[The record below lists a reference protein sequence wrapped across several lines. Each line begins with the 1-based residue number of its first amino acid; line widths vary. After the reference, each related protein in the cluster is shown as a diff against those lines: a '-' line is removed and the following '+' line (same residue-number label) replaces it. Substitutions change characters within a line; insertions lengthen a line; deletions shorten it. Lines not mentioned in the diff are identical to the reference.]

1 MLANPS
7 KFPCMSVSLLQ
18 TSSTRLP
25 TTPLISPLTLRLLLR
40 RSSSSRTTQPTMA
53 ASLKRKAGPPLSAS
67 PNDQK
72 KPKKDAT
79 LTSFFGAPKPAAAQ
93 ATATTSKAN
102 GVATPVEELGSG
114 KKFDVDKWAASL
126 TAEQRG
132 LLKLEIET
140 LHPSWLAHLKD
151 ELTTGWFL
159 ELKRF
164 LQREVDSGKKI
175 FPPLEEVYSW

>member
-1 MLANPS
+1 VTSHVFL
-7 KFPCMSVSLLQ
+7 CMHNFILRRITNLLITQ
-18 TSSTRLP
+18 YSITRSPGLR
-25 TTPLISPLTLRLLLR
+25 PLIHRFSSHSP
-40 RSSSSRTTQPTMA
+40 QPTM

-79 LTSFFGAPKPAAAQ
+79 LTSFFGAPKSAADASKPSLSTSNGTSASAAEPA
-93 ATATTSKAN
+93 
-102 GVATPVEELGSG
+102 PV
-114 KKFDVDKWAASL
+114 KFDVDKWAASL
-126 TAEQRG
+126 TTEQRS

-140 LHPSWLAHLKD
+140 LHPSWLAQLKE
-151 ELTTGWFL
+151 ELVTSQFL

-164 LQREVDSGKKI
+164 IQREIDAGKKI